1 MATVTRI
8 PPPSVLLVDPQSG
21 IINEYWWDFFSSL
34 AGGQP
39 LKDFPDDAAAA
50 AGGVPLNGFYR
61 TANAVKIRVT

>member
-8 PPPSVLLVDPQSG
+8 PSPSVQLTDPQSG
-21 IINEYWWDFFSSL
+21 ICDQFWYDFFSSL

-39 LKDFPDDAAAA
+39 LKDFASDAAAS

-61 TANAVKIRVT
+61 TGNAVKIRVT